1 MTALDEARLGL
12 LRDAEKLV
20 DLERLAEIITGMTD
34 IPSPTGEEGEL
45 ARWAVDTLAESGI
58 EASYQPIDDDQ
69 GNAVARLRGDGTG
82 PDLLL
87 YAPIDTLTT
96 GDPDEDLPR
105 VGKAMRYDMQAKA
118 VRDGDYVIG
127 LGASNPKGHAACLVA
142 VMEILH
148 RAATPL
154 RGDVVLG
161 LGAGGM
167 PTNKRTA
174 PHVRRYNAG
183 QGNGCS
189 FMLEQGVWADYALI
203 AKPGWAV
210 SWDEVG
216 LCWFEVTVGGTYAY
230 AGSRHRIDYRNA
242 VLGAGTVAAALEEWF
257 AEYTARHTSTTI
269 APQGNIGAIEGGFMR
284 MPAVAPATCR
294 FVLDL
299 RTSPAST
306 PMRVKREFADAIAR
320 IAATDPGL
328 DIAWDMI
335 LAIPGTAT
343 DPASWVVRAA
353 IEAWEAE
360 ERRLHEPILG
370 NSGATDANILRNRG
384 LPTARIGMTRAGA
397 EAPLPVDF
405 PMGMNVVDLKEMGR
419 LTRHVLRTTI
429 NTCTRTRMETGP

>member
-1 MTALDEARLGL
+1 MTALDEARLAL

-20 DLERLAEIITGMTD
+20 DPERLAEIITGMTA
-34 IPSPTGEEGEL
+34 IPSPTGEEGAL
-45 ARWAVDTLAESGI
+45 ARWAVDTLAASGI
-58 EASYQPIDDDQ
+58 DAAYQPIDDAQ

-96 GDPDEDLPR
+96 GNPEEDLPR
-105 VGKAMRYDMQAKA
+105 VGTSLRYDMLPEP
-118 VRDGDYVIG
+118 VRDGHYVIG

-142 VMEILH
+142 ALEILH
-148 RAATPL
+148 RAGTPL

-183 QGNGCS
+183 QGSGCS

-216 LCWFEVTVGGTYAY
+216 LCWFEVTVGGTYSY

-242 VLGAGTVAAALEEWF
+242 ILGAGTVAAALEEWF
-257 AEYTARHTSTTI
+257 AEYTARHTSGTV

-284 MPAVAPATCR
+284 MPAVSPASCR

-306 PMRVKREFADAIAR
+306 PMSVKREFAAAVAR
-320 IAATDPGL
+320 IAAAHPRLEIG
-328 DIAWDMI
+328 WDMT

-343 DPASWVVRAA
+343 DPGSWIVRAA
-353 IEAWEAE
+353 VEAWEAE
-360 ERRLHEPILG
+360 EGRAHEPILG

-384 LPTARIGMTRAGA
+384 VPTARIGMTRAGA

-405 PMGMNVVDLKEMGR
+405 PMGMNVVDLREMCR
-419 LTRHVLRTTI
+419 LTRHVMRTTI
-429 NTCTRTRMETGP
+429 NTCTRTTADVGL